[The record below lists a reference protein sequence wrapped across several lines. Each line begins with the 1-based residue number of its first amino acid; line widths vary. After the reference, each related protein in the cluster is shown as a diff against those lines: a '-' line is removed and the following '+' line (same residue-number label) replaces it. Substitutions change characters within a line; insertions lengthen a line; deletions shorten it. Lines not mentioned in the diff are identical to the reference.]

1 MKVEQLKAALDAAE
15 TRGRELRDNLAAFDA
30 EKATD
35 EEIATLETELS
46 DAVAEV
52 ERTRSNLNKRI
63 AQDKILDAD
72 PVEVPVKKEPATARG
87 SLDTEA
93 PYRRDSGTY
102 FADLIQAKNGDTTA
116 RERLVSNN
124 RHVMDVEK
132 RAISQT
138 VTAGG
143 EFIPPLWLNEFA
155 AKLRAGR
162 AIVDGIGT
170 KPLPGLTNSI
180 NLPRITTGATA
191 AVQTDG
197 GAVSN
202 TDQVTASL
210 TAQVQ
215 TIAGRTIAS
224 YQLVE
229 LSSPGIDQVVYED
242 ILAAYNQA
250 FDVAVING
258 AVVNAKGLLNVTG
271 INAVTYT
278 DASPTLPK
286 FYPPLFQ
293 GKSQIEKNAF
303 DSPHFVALHP
313 SSWNSFLADLDT
325 ANRPLALSIDMAR
338 FNAAGAFDY
347 TPQGLVGN
355 LAGLPVITDA
365 NIPTNLGGG
374 TNETRAIMVNRRG
387 FDIWE
392 STPTFKVAD
401 QTNIANLQ
409 YQLVLYG
416 YYAVM
421 SRQPAMISVVSGTG
435 MIPRASF

>member
-1 MKVEQLKAALDAAE
+1 MNPEQLRAAYDAAM
-15 TRGRELRDNLAAFDA
+15 TRAVEVRTKIDEADA
-30 EKATD
+30 ETITAED
-35 EEIATLETELS
+35 LAVLETDLA

-52 ERTRSNLNKRI
+52 ERTKTNLNKRVE
-63 AQDKILDAD
+63 QDKILAD
-72 PVEVPVKKEPATARG
+72 EPVEVPIRKEPATARG
-87 SLDTEA
+87 SQETEA
-93 PYRRDSGTY
+93 PYRRDRGNF
-102 FADLIQAKNGDTTA
+102 FADLIQTKNGDPEA
-116 RERLVSNN
+116 RERLVANN

-138 VTAGG
+138 ATAGG
-143 EFIPPLWLNEFA
+143 EFIPPLWLTEFA

-162 AIVDGIGT
+162 AVVDAVGT

-191 AVQTDG
+191 AVQADG

-202 TDQVTASL
+202 TDQITASL

-250 FDVAVING
+250 LDVAVING
-258 AVVNAKGLLNVTG
+258 AVANAKGLLNVTG
-271 INAVTYT
+271 INAITYT
-278 DASPTLPK
+278 DASPTLPE

-313 SSWNSFLADLDT
+313 SVWNSFLADLDT
-325 ANRPLALSIDMAR
+325 ATRPLALSTDSAR
-338 FNAAGAFDY
+338 FNAAGAFEY
-347 TPQGLVGN
+347 SAQGLVGN
-355 LAGLPVITDA
+355 LAGLPVVTDA

-374 TNETRAIMVNRRG
+374 TNETRAIIVNRRG